1 MMKLKIGIMLLIAVL
16 VGTGAAVAQNIDAEW
31 ARWDSTLTF
40 QAGSEQIVINEVQE
54 FNIFQGPVRF
64 GVRAWQDPVE
74 ILDVFVVAEGQRP
87 VQLQQSNTDEPG
99 TYTLEPTATETV
111 LQYNLPE
118 PAESG
123 DNFVVQINYVTQANA
138 EGLLDWHIV
147 PADHG
152 FPIQSSTAV
161 LNFVGATPPDEGLVR
176 VIAGNA
182 TATTS
187 GNQIVLE
194 SGPLAAD
201 EPFQIQVPFGE
212 GVGAAGGSG
221 SSNQPVQPVATVPSG
236 GVQTV
241 PSQPESDTGF
251 NIDLSTILLVLCGIG
266 LLVLFGGGSLLRSLL
281 GGFLGGG
288 TSGGLFPRSGGG
300 GIFPRTGGGTSRP
313 VNPTSGGSTSRGFR
327 PSSRQNRSLPT
338 VRSSKKGTGGRAGL
352 G

>member
-1 MMKLKIGIMLLIAVL
+1 
-16 VGTGAAVAQNIDAEW
+16 
-31 ARWDSTLTF
+31 
-40 QAGSEQIVINEVQE
+40 
-54 FNIFQGPVRF
+54 
-64 GVRAWQDPVE
+64 
-74 ILDVFVVAEGQRP
+74 

-99 TYTLEPTATETV
+99 TYTLEQTGGEIV

-118 PAESG
+118 AAESG

-138 EGLLDWHIV
+138 EGLLDWHII

-182 TATTS
+182 TMNTS

-201 EPFQIQVPFGE
+201 QPFQIQVPFGE

-241 PSQPESDTGF
+241 PAQEPASDNF
-251 NIDLSTILLVLCGIG
+251 LNIDLSTILLVLCGIG

-288 TSGGLFPRSGGG
+288 GFSPGGGGLFPRSGGG
-300 GIFPRTGGGTSRP
+300 GIFPRSGGTSGGSRP
-313 VNPTSGGSTSRGFR
+313 VNPSGGSTSRGFR
-327 PSSRQNRSLPT
+327 PSSRQSRSLPT